1 MADVTTNTAP
11 PDASDQC
18 PLKPGELRVIE
29 WKPLGGCKY
38 EVTTESLEYGRVTQ
52 NVYTFPDSM
61 FPGHKKSVA
70 VTGGDVEPPT
80 VDTTEDDLRRVESL
94 DREATPGPWS
104 WEGAVLAKDKSKV
117 ADYRW
122 LFGPD
127 REQVLWLASTEPTVS
142 DAYLIAEFRSLSP
155 RLAASLRAARSRIAE
170 VEGER
175 DAAKQRVKDVDKQMI
190 GILALETT
198 RLQNERKVALSERDT
213 ARAEL
218 AAMTK
223 DRDEWRSAA
232 SDGLSVIRSLK
243 TDALAADGRTGEVPG
258 DVREAA
264 EEFMDYE
271 NDSSVSPTPVWAP
284 GEIVARFVLSL
295 KTAPPAA
302 PDPTATNGG

>member
-1 MADVTTNTAP
+1 MKTTLVHPATA
-11 PDASDQC
+11 
-18 PLKPGELRVIE
+18 
-29 WKPLGGCKY
+29 
-38 EVTTESLEYGRVTQ
+38 
-52 NVYTFPDSM
+52 
-61 FPGHKKSVA
+61 
-70 VTGGDVEPPT
+70 
-80 VDTTEDDLRRVESL
+80 DTTEDDLRRMA
-94 DREATPGPWS
+94 DRAEEEGSSYTLVPKDMLRAALERVRQFEGEIDSVLEAMPKAVVVRVR
-104 WEGAVLAKDKSKV
+104 EGLGEEN
-117 ADYRW
+117 
-122 LFGPD
+122 LC
-127 REQVLWLASTEPTVS
+127 
-142 DAYLIAEFRSLSP
+142 
-155 RLAASLRAARSRIAE
+155 ASLAVSVAKVSKAWQDALSETNAARSRIAE
-170 VEGER
+170 VEAER
-175 DAAKQRVKDVDKQMI
+175 DAEIDASEVRCE
-190 GILALETT
+190 LEGQIVV
-198 RLQNERKVALSERDT
+198 LESERDT

>member
-1 MADVTTNTAP
+1 
-11 PDASDQC
+11 
-18 PLKPGELRVIE
+18 
-29 WKPLGGCKY
+29 
-38 EVTTESLEYGRVTQ
+38 
-52 NVYTFPDSM
+52 
-61 FPGHKKSVA
+61 
-70 VTGGDVEPPT
+70 

-94 DREATPGPWS
+94 DREATPGPWYVNELYKHKEDQTGS
-104 WEGAVLAKDKSKV
+104 KNSSGETCFSHTRYVESEHKKGAVC
-117 ADYRW
+117 
-122 LFGPD
+122 
-127 REQVLWLASTEPTVS
+127 STGIHTRDVE
-142 DAYLIAEFRSLSP
+142 LIAEYRTLAP

-175 DAAKQRVKDVDKQMI
+175 DDLRKHWQELRKEVGLTSEGFWICDMCDEEKPRPVA
-190 GILALETT
+190 ESE
-198 RLQNERKVALSERDT
+198 RLRSERDT

-218 AAMTK
+218 AEMTR